1 MVLPLLSRDL
11 HKKMVARAHFQ
22 KIAAQKVTKKELHI
36 VNIYGCIVYCL
47 NICRLSYVEETASV
61 VDLNRNVLSVSIS
74 VYVIF
79 VFIFLV

>member
-1 MVLPLLSRDL
+1 MVLPLLSCDL

-36 VNIYGCIVYCL
+36 VNIYGCIVYKHVDCL
-47 NICRLSYVEETASV
+47 ISNKPSV
-61 VDLNRNVLSVSIS
+61 VDFNRNGLSVSIS